1 MKSFL
6 KYLFASVLGFFLSIF
21 LVILIFIGI
30 VSAIVSYSENEVIQV
45 DKNTV
50 LFIDF
55 KEAINDRTPTIGL
68 MDVFALKPNNKIGLN
83 DILKNLAKAKKD
95 PNIEGIFMELT
106 HVQAGISTL
115 DEIREAM
122 ADFKKSGKFIKTY
135 SEYMSQSAYYLA
147 SISDE
152 IFLNP
157 EGIILFNGLNAQVMF
172 FKGLF
177 DKLDIEAQ
185 VVRHGKFK
193 CAVEPFLDTKMS
205 KANKEQTEMYI
216 KSIWNNM
223 LTSIGTS
230 RGIEPSKLAKLADEI
245 TIRNPKEALKYGFV
259 DKLIYKDEVIAD
271 LKKTLNLK
279 EDENLT
285 TMSLAKY
292 TKSASP
298 RKSRTR
304 DEIAIIYASGT
315 IAAGEGNDAY
325 VGSKGIS
332 KAIRK
337 ARTNDRVKAI
347 VFRINSGGGDVVA
360 SEVIRRE
367 IELAAKIKPVIA
379 SYGDIS
385 ASGGYWCTCQATK
398 IIANKTCL
406 TGSIGVFAMIPN
418 IQGLLN
424 NKLGITI
431 DNVSSGKN
439 PGFLSLNRPMTSL
452 EREVIQAN
460 IENTYD
466 TFLTHIANGRKL
478 KKKFIDEIGQGRVWS
493 GENAKE
499 LGLIDEFG
507 GLNKAIQLA
516 TEAAE
521 LDNYRIQ
528 ELPEQKDPL
537 ETFIKGWSG
546 TTQMNI
552 LENELGD
559 SYKYIK
565 SLKELSKIKGIQ
577 ARLPFDII
585 IE

>member
-1 MKSFL
+1 MKSFF

-21 LVILIFIGI
+21 LLLLIFIGI
-30 VSAIVSYSENEVIQV
+30 VSAIVSSGNKVISV

-55 KEAINDRTPTIGL
+55 KEAINDRTPAIGL
-68 MDVFALKPNNKIGLN
+68 MDAFALKPNDKIGLN
-83 DILKNLAKAKKD
+83 DILKNLAKAKED

-106 HVQAGISTL
+106 HIQAGISTL

-122 ADFKKSGKFIKTY
+122 ADFKESGKFIKTY

-147 SISDE
+147 SVSDE

-157 EGIILFNGLNAQVMF
+157 EGIILFNGLNAQIMF
-172 FKGLF
+172 YKGLF

-185 VVRHGKFK
+185 VIRHGKFK
-193 CAVEPFLDTKMS
+193 SAVEPFLDTKMS
-205 KANKEQTEMYI
+205 KANREQTETYI

-223 LTSIGTS
+223 LKSIGTS
-230 RGIEPSKLAKLADEI
+230 RGIEPSKLAELANKI
-245 TIRNPKEALKYGFV
+245 AIRNPKEALKHGFV
-259 DKLIYKDEVIAD
+259 DKLLYKDEVIAD
-271 LKKTLNLK
+271 LKETLNLK
-279 EDENLT
+279 EDEDIT

-298 RKSRTR
+298 KKARTR
-304 DEIAIIYASGT
+304 DKIAIIYASGT
-315 IAAGEGNDAY
+315 IASGEGNDAY
-325 VGSKGIS
+325 IGSKGIS

-367 IELAAKIKPVIA
+367 IELAAKVKPVIA
-379 SYGDIS
+379 SYGDVS

-439 PGFLSLNRPMTSL
+439 PGFMSLYRPMTSL
-452 EREVIQAN
+452 EREVMQVN

-478 KKKFIDEIGQGRVWS
+478 EKKFIDEIGQGRVWS

-507 GLNKAIQLA
+507 GLNRAIQLA
-516 TEAAE
+516 AEAAE
-521 LDNYRIQ
+521 LENYRIQ

-537 ETFIKGWSG
+537 EAFIKDWSG
-546 TTQMNI
+546 AAQMNI
-552 LENELGD
+552 LKNELGD

-565 SLKELSKIKGIQ
+565 SLKELSRVKGIQ
-577 ARLPFDII
+577 ARLPFDIVI
-585 IE
+585 D